1 MNNHGVLAMKNVV
14 CCVLFC
20 SFLLTGCGSEQKKQK
35 EQKAAETS
43 NWEEVQKLYEKAKD
57 AGDDVPK
64 NIADWAKAEFQ
75 RMGTWEYRF
84 VRFDAISP
92 TEIEKELNVMGKE
105 KWECFW
111 LEREGNALR
120 LAFKR
125 PAQSYLQ
132 ALPVKEL
139 MKLIAAG
146 Q

>member
-1 MNNHGVLAMKNVV
+1 MKKVV

-20 SFLLTGCGSEQKKQK
+20 SFFLIGCGLDQKKQK
-35 EQKAAETS
+35 EQKAVETS
-43 NWEEVQKLYEKAKD
+43 DWEEVQKIYEKAKD

-64 NIADWAKAEFQ
+64 NIADWVKAEFQ

-84 VRFDAISP
+84 VTFDAINP
-92 TEIEKELNVMGKE
+92 TELEKELNTMGKE
-105 KWECFW
+105 RWECFW
-111 LEREGNALR
+111 LEREGNVMR

>member
-1 MNNHGVLAMKNVV
+1 MKNVV
-14 CCVLFC
+14 CFVLFC
-20 SFLLTGCGSEQKKQK
+20 SFLLIGCGPDQKKQK
-35 EQKAAETS
+35 EQKAAEKS
-43 NWEEVQKLYEKAKD
+43 NWEEVQKLYDKAKE
-57 AGDDVPK
+57 AGDEVPK
-64 NIADWAKAEFQ
+64 NIADWVKAEFQ
-75 RMGTWEYRF
+75 RMGTWEYRIATF
-84 VRFDAISP
+84 NTNDSA
-92 TEIEKELNVMGKE
+92 ELEQELNKLGKE

-139 MKLIAAG
+139 MKLIASG